1 MTSPDRQPNL
11 WPLYLGG
18 FLGPFGGAM
27 VNAILPEI
35 AVGVASTQAGVAFA
49 LTAYMVPFSVL
60 MLASGT
66 LGTRWGMART
76 VRWAYVA
83 YALASVA
90 CGLAA
95 ALGPFLAARAVQG
108 AANAFTTPLLV
119 AMISMLVPRER
130 LGRAL
135 GSLASMQAAGQ
146 AFAPLIGGLA
156 AEWSYRVAF
165 GANAVAALALAVV
178 TPAVTGGGR
187 GAADWGALR
196 NRRLARS
203 AGTAFC
209 AQFGQ
214 TGVMILAALVAAD
227 RFGLSSGA
235 RGLLVASFGLAGL
248 ATGRAIGV
256 LTERYGLLRVG
267 LIALVV
273 LGAAVAAVGVAPWV
287 GLLVVLVAVAGVS
300 GTAARILTNSLGIT
314 STPANVGGA
323 TSVTMAAQFLGV
335 SLVPSLLPLY
345 DASPAAA
352 CALAGGVVLVGA
364 AVAATGGRGAGDLD
378 RRG

>member
-1 MTSPDRQPNL
+1 MTDRTPNL

-35 AVGVASTQAGVAFA
+35 GAGVGSTEAGVALA

-76 VRWAYVA
+76 VRWAYGA

-90 CGLAA
+90 CGVAT

-119 AMISMLVPRER
+119 ALISTMVPRER
-130 LGRAL
+130 LGRSL
-135 GSLASMQAAGQ
+135 GALASMQAAGQ

-156 AEWSYRVAF
+156 AEWNYRWAF
-165 GANAVAALALAVV
+165 AANAVAAIALALA
-178 TPAVTGGGR
+178 TPAVAGAGR
-187 GAADWGALR
+187 AAGEWGALR
-196 NRRLARS
+196 NPRLARS
-203 AGTAFC
+203 AGIAFC

-214 TGVMILAALVAAD
+214 TGVMVLAALVAAD

-235 RGLLVASFGLAGL
+235 RGLLVAGFGLAGL
-248 ATGRAIGV
+248 VTGRTMGV
-256 LTERYGLLRVG
+256 LTEKWGLLRVG
-267 LIALVV
+267 VSALVV
-273 LGAAVAAVGVAPWV
+273 LGTAVAAVGVAPWL
-287 GLLVVLVAVAGVS
+287 GLLVVLVATAGVS
-300 GTAARILTNSLGIT
+300 GTAARVLTNTLAIA
-314 STPANVGGA
+314 STPRNVGGA
-323 TSVTMAAQFLGV
+323 TSITMSAQFLGV
-335 SLVPSLLPLY
+335 SLVPSLIPLY
-345 DASPAAA
+345 HASAFAATG
-352 CALAGGVVLVGA
+352 LAGAVVFVGA
-364 AVAATGGRGAGDLD
+364 VIAATGGRTAGDATD
-378 RRG
+378 HG

>member
-1 MTSPDRQPNL
+1 MTDRTPSL

-35 AVGVASTQAGVAFA
+35 AAGVGSDEAGVALA

-60 MLASGT
+60 MVASGT

-76 VRWAYVA
+76 VRWAYGV

-90 CGLAA
+90 CGLAT

-119 AMISMLVPRER
+119 ALISTMVPRER
-130 LGRAL
+130 LGRSL
-135 GSLASMQAAGQ
+135 GALASMQAAGQ

-156 AEWSYRVAF
+156 AEWSYRLAF
-165 GANAVAALALAVV
+165 AANAVAAVALAVL
-178 TPAVTGGGR
+178 TPTVAGAGR
-187 GAADWGALR
+187 AAADWGALR
-196 NRRLARS
+196 NGRLARS

-214 TGVMILAALVAAD
+214 TAVMVLAALVAAD
-227 RFGLSSGA
+227 RFGLSAGA
-235 RGLLVASFGLAGL
+235 RGLLVAGFGLAGL
-248 ATGRAIGV
+248 VTGRAMGV

-267 LIALVV
+267 VLALGV
-273 LGAAVAAVGVAPWV
+273 LGVAVAAVGVAPWV

-300 GTAARILTNSLGIT
+300 GTSARILTNSLAIA
-314 STPANVGGA
+314 STPKNVGGA
-323 TSVTMAAQFLGV
+323 TSITMSAQFLGV
-335 SLVPSLLPLY
+335 SFVPTLIPLY
-345 DASPAAA
+345 HASPVAAA
-352 CALAGGVVLVGA
+352 GLAGAVVLVGA
-364 AVAATGGRGAGDLD
+364 VIAASGRGGR
-378 RRG
+378 